1 MRPLRRNLRLWG
13 PLFGAK
19 RDNLLHRPLFH
30 VLFSLAGG
38 ILAADWL
45 TEEPAFFLIAS
56 GAALMCLAVA
66 ALFGEGSRLV
76 WCLAAFFLLGIV
88 IHSSSKPASVIG
100 PYAGARAVVKV
111 EGTVTEPVRVAD
123 GVGRLTLRASSFIQ
137 DHRSTP
143 CSEAI
148 LVTIYGNVPV
158 LMPGQR
164 IMFPARLRSFANF
177 NNPGRYDYEKAMA
190 VKGLACSASVSD
202 GRRVV
207 PMGEGRLHPS
217 ERLIHFLK
225 NPAREMFAGGLEG
238 DQLNVLM
245 ALVLGEGQGITDELR
260 DSFSRTGLSHV
271 LAVSGLHVGMVAF
284 AAFFLFNWIMLRSYR
299 LALALDVRK
308 WAAVMTFIPVLLY
321 AFLSGFQISAQRA
334 LIMVS
339 VFLFSV
345 LMDRSREMWSSLAL
359 AGIIILAVEPLALF
373 SISFQ
378 LSFGAVIGILWLG
391 PFIIGFF
398 NRRTLPGI
406 LLYPIG
412 IISATVSATI
422 FLLPVTSFYFNQ
434 ISMVSIPANLIVVP
448 ILGLLVLPMGL
459 LSVFLLPLSHTLS
472 DLALYASALGT
483 DAMLS
488 VIGFFSGLQW
498 ASIWVAKPNIAEM
511 GIFIGIIAVIPII
524 RERRWARPVAFF
536 LLALWACDTVY
547 WMYRLNHEE
556 ALKITYLDVAQ
567 GNAALIEMPGGKRM
581 LVDGGGFARDTFDV
595 GRFVVAPFLW
605 SKKIRQVDYIVL
617 SHPQADHMNGLRFI
631 AKAFSPREFWHSG
644 AQSASASFVELMALL
659 KEKAIKE
666 SRLTQL
672 KKHVQI
678 GEVGFDVLHPNPE
691 VPLPCGSDDEED
703 LNNFSLVVKATF
715 EDHSFLFPGDIEEPA
730 ERTLATG
737 FCKSLYSDV
746 LLVPHHGSKTSSTAA
761 FLDCV
766 RPRLCIISCGRQ
778 GMFGFPHQEALDR
791 LEATGAKIMR
801 TDREGAIEIKSAHG
815 VIEIKTFSGKSY
827 TLKRFI

>member
-1 MRPLRRNLRLWG
+1 MRPLRRNSRLWG
-13 PLFGAK
+13 PLYGAK
-19 RDNLLHRPLFH
+19 RDNLLRRHLFH
-30 VLFSLAGG
+30 VLFSLIGG

-45 TEEPAFFLIAS
+45 AEEPAFFLIAS
-56 GAALMCLAVA
+56 STALMGLAAA
-66 ALFGEGSRLV
+66 ALFGAGSRLA
-76 WCLAAFFLLGIV
+76 WCLTAFFFLGIV
-88 IHSSSKPASVIG
+88 LHSSSRSASVIG
-100 PYAGARAVVKV
+100 PYARARAVVTV
-111 EGTVTEPVRVAD
+111 EGTVTEPVRVVD

-164 IMFPARLRSFANF
+164 IVFPARLRSFTNF

-190 VKGLACSASVSD
+190 VKGITCSASVSD

-207 PMGEGRLHPS
+207 PMGEGRLHPA

-245 ALVLGEGQGITDELR
+245 ALVLGEGQGLTDELR

-339 VFLFSV
+339 VFLFSI
-345 LMDRSREMWSSLAL
+345 LMDRSRDMWSSLAL
-359 AGIIILAVEPLALF
+359 AGIVILAVEPLALF

-398 NRRTLPGI
+398 NRRSLPRV

-412 IISATVSATI
+412 IVSATVSATI
-422 FLLPVTSFYFNQ
+422 SLLPVTSFYFNQ

-459 LSVFLLPLSHTLS
+459 LSVFLLPVSHTLS
-472 DLALYASALGT
+472 DLALYAAAMGT

-511 GIFIGIIAVIPII
+511 GIFIGIIAVIPIL
-524 RERRWARPVAFF
+524 RARRWARPVAFF

-581 LVDGGGFARDTFDV
+581 LIDGGGFARDTFDV

-631 AKAFSPREFWHSG
+631 AKAFSPGEFWHSG
-644 AQSASASFVELMALL
+644 AETASSSFRKLL
-659 KEKAIKE
+659 AAVRENGIKE
-666 SRLTQL
+666 IRLPEL
-672 KKHVQI
+672 SARGQI
-678 GEVGFDVLHPNPE
+678 GGVSFEVFHPSAAE
-691 VPLPCGSDDEED
+691 PLPRFCDVRED
-703 LNNFSLVVKATF
+703 LNAFSLVLKASFQGT
-715 EDHSFLFPGDIEEPA
+715 SFLFPGDIEEVT
-730 ERTLATG
+730 ETELAG
-737 FCKSLYSDV
+737 RLGSSLSSDT
-746 LLVPHHGSKTSSTAA
+746 LLVPHHGSKTSSTEA
-761 FLDCV
+761 FLSHV
-766 RPRLCIISCGRQ
+766 RPRLCVISCGRE
-778 GMFGFPHQEALDR
+778 GMFGFPHKEALDR
-791 LEATGAKIMR
+791 LEATGAKILR
-801 TDREGAIEIKSAHG
+801 TDREGAIEIKSDHG
-815 VIEIKTFSGKSY
+815 VIEIKTFSGKRY
-827 TLKRFI
+827 TLKTSN